1 MATDKIGNDQPTQP
15 NLDQKK
21 NSTLRKSISANE
33 TAAVNRD
40 ANTFNQI
47 NNHRQ
52 DGCKISRGDA
62 TDATGV
68 IFRAPTFIKPTKF
81 TTKSYRTHPSS
92 PRERERGGG
101 GKRKPEAHL
110 HIRKQAGRLEAIDSL
125 QIVVIGRPDVLIS
138 EIQLDTEA
146 DENNF
151 IVRCTI
157 SSSSSSSSSSSFIS
171 FHSCSLLASLCCFF
185 LRCSAYY
192 FLGIA
197 LQLVV
202 IGPVKKQHIWLR
214 KGGVSGSAGGDS
226 SASDSR

>member
-1 MATDKIGNDQPTQP
+1 MGVKLAAATPPTPPTPPASSSVPPPSLNPP
-15 NLDQKK
+15 NLQQ
-21 NSTLRKSISANE
+21 
-33 TAAVNRD
+33 NR
-40 ANTFNQI
+40 TE
-47 NNHRQ
+47 
-52 DGCKISRGDA
+52 
-62 TDATGV
+62 
-68 IFRAPTFIKPTKF
+68 
-81 TTKSYRTHPSS
+81 RTHHH
-92 PRERERGGG
+92 REREREREGGG

-157 SSSSSSSSSSSFIS
+157 SSSSSSSSSSFIS